1 MKHYRKQILPV
12 LMFLLALLIQ
22 HERARGQTL
31 SQTGDAAN
39 KSLSESQVKAIKSIV
54 STSEKKAAPLAI
66 QLAATAKLIY
76 ENMLAPKE
84 DQRRRLRLSKQ
95 LDRITNELLGIKG
108 QSMRDVIA
116 VLTPAQKQL
125 VREEMSK
132 PGQPADLMELI
143 KRVFKIGK

>member
-1 MKHYRKQILPV
+1 MKHYRKPILPV
-12 LMFLLALLIQ
+12 LIFLLALLIQ
-22 HERARGQTL
+22 HESARGQSL

-95 LDRITNELLGIKG
+95 LNRITNELLGIKG